1 MRRALHGDCRTG
13 YNEFLSV
20 HADVLILLRTWIS
33 YAGHVSLPLEME
45 AYSEEH

>member
-1 MRRALHGDCRTG
+1 MRALHGDCRTG

-20 HADVLILLRTWIS
+20 HADALVLLRTCIS
-33 YAGHVSLPLEME
+33 HAGSVRLPLEME